1 MAKPGA
7 NRIFKTAIGYTR
19 VSTQEQG
26 KSHLGLDVQAQQIR
40 NYCTREGLEL
50 LTIHEEVETG
60 KGHDALERRPILR
73 QAMQEARKQGATIIV
88 SKLDRLSRSVAFI
101 SSLIAHQ
108 KSFIVVEL
116 GENVD
121 TFVLYSLAALA
132 ERERDLI
139 SQRTREALRRIKERG
154 EKKLGNPNAAKA
166 APLGWAAAR
175 AKADSEAQRVRS
187 IVQAALSQGIT
198 SNRGIAAYLNEMRIP
213 TSRGGDA
220 QWHGSSI
227 GSVRQRLGI

>member
-7 NRIFKTAIGYTR
+7 TRILSAAIGYTR
-19 VSTQEQG
+19 VSTAEQG

-40 NYCTREGLEL
+40 DYCARENLEL
-50 LTIHEEVETG
+50 LKIHEEVETG
-60 KGHDALERRPILR
+60 KGHDALDRRPILR
-73 QAMQEARKQGATIIV
+73 EAMQQARKQGATIIV

-139 SQRTREALRRIKERG
+139 SQRTREALARIKALGTRR
-154 EKKLGNPNAAKA
+154 LGNPRAAE
-166 APLGWAAAR
+166 AAALGR
-175 AKADSEAQRVRS
+175 AALTKKADTEAQRLRPL
-187 IVQAALSQGIT
+187 IVGAVKQGIT
-198 SNRGIAAYLNEMRIP
+198 SNRAIAGYLNQLRIP
-213 TSRGGDA
+213 TSRGGDN
-220 QWHGSSI
+220 QWHGASI
-227 GSVRQRLGI
+227 GNVRRRLGI